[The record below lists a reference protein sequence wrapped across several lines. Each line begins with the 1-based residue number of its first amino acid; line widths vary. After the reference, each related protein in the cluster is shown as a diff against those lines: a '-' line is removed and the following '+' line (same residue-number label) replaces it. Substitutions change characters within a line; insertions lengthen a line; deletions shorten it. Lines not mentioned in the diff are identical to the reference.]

1 MGDRP
6 LHNRELLTIFYI
18 ITTSKQHIMKKTL
31 RILCALTLTALCAVP
46 AMAQLNGT
54 GYYRFRNADRNTEY
68 ISMSNDLFNFT
79 TCIGSACGGL
89 SQASSSAGQARAL
102 ECAGKYLGTDIHM
115 VNDAD
120 IINVGSIIYAQ
131 KYSTQASNHDYN
143 LIGQGTSLL
152 TLTTGTYPG
161 SVELEFK
168 NRYVTI
174 DPVSGSGANTLY
186 SAKIELKSDTY
197 VFLVGYPSLGVRYL
211 VDDNGTLAINASSS
225 TQNAKWYIE
234 PVNHFNVVP
243 EVEFEGKY
251 YTTLFVPFSYKLSGQ
266 VLKAYAVKGIGD
278 DGTLQLEEVAAE
290 GGTVPAQ
297 TPVILECGSNN
308 PAECQLI
315 PQGRPVFT
323 APDVSVEDN
332 APRANQAVADES
344 NLLRGTYYCNTD
356 GTITY
361 TRPNNA
367 TGSFNANNNTK
378 PTNPQKYVLGAI
390 NGDGKLALVKA
401 TGTAMPANKAWIEYT
416 GTQELVF
423 PWEPTPDFILGDV
436 NRDKEFNI
444 TDAIDLIN
452 YILNDEGDIDLEAA
466 NFNQDA
472 EVNITDAIDMINYL
486 LNAL

>member
-1 MGDRP
+1 
-6 LHNRELLTIFYI
+6 
-18 ITTSKQHIMKKTL
+18 MKKTL
-31 RILCALTLTALCAVP
+31 RILCAIAMTSLCAVP
-46 AMAQLNGT
+46 VMAQLNGT

-68 ISMSNDLFNFT
+68 ISMANDLFNFT

-115 VNDAD
+115 INDAD
-120 IINVGSIIYAQ
+120 IIDVSSIIYAQ

-161 SVELEFK
+161 SVELEFT
-168 NRYVTI
+168 NRYITI
-174 DPVSGSGANTLY
+174 DPASGSGANTLY
-186 SAKIELKSDTY
+186 TAKIELKSDTY
-197 VFLVGYPSLGVRYL
+197 VFLVGYPTLGVRYL
-211 VDDNGTLAINASSS
+211 VDNNGTFAINSSS
-225 TQNAKWYIE
+225 SAQNAKWYIE

-297 TPVILECGSNN
+297 TPVILECASNN
-308 PAECQLI
+308 PTECQLI

-323 APDVSVEDN
+323 APDVTIRAN
-332 APRANQAVADES
+332 APRANQAVADET

-356 GTITY
+356 STITY

-367 TGSFNANNNTK
+367 TGNFNANNYTK
-378 PTNPQKYVLGAI
+378 PTDPQKYVLGTI
-390 NGDGKLALVKA
+390 NDSGKLALVKA

-416 GTQELVF
+416 GDKELVF
-423 PWEPTPDFILGDV
+423 PWEPANTLLMGDV
-436 NRDKEFNI
+436 NNDKVVNI
-444 TDAIDLIN
+444 SDVIMLIN
-452 YILNDEGDIDLEAA
+452 YISLNTGESSPESD
-466 NFNQDA
+466 NFN
-472 EVNITDAIDMINYL
+472 TDAADFYQDGLINVTDVIMLINYI
-486 LNAL
+486 ALSTDEAND

>member
-1 MGDRP
+1 
-6 LHNRELLTIFYI
+6 
-18 ITTSKQHIMKKTL
+18 MKKTL

>member
-1 MGDRP
+1 
-6 LHNRELLTIFYI
+6 
-18 ITTSKQHIMKKTL
+18 MKKTL
-31 RILCALTLTALCAVP
+31 RILCALALTALGALP
-46 AMAQLNGT
+46 SMAQLNGT

-68 ISMSNDLFNFT
+68 ISMANDLFNFT

-115 VNDAD
+115 INDAD
-120 IINVGSIIYAQ
+120 IIDVGSIIYAQ
-131 KYSTQASNHDYN
+131 KYNTQASNHDYN

-161 SVELEFK
+161 SVKLEFK
-168 NRYVTI
+168 NRYITI

-186 SAKIELKSDTY
+186 TAKIELKSDTY
-197 VFLVGYPSLGVRYL
+197 VIFVGYPNLGIRYL

-225 TQNAKWYIE
+225 AQNAKWYIE
-234 PVNHFNVVP
+234 PVTHFNVTP

-251 YTTLFVPFSYKLSGQ
+251 YTTMFVPFSYKLSGQ

-367 TGSFNANNNTK
+367 TGSFNANK
-378 PTNPQKYVLGAI
+378 YVGPTNPQKYVLGTI
-390 NGDGKLALVKA
+390 NGSGKLALVKA

-423 PWEPTPDFILGDV
+423 PWEPAPTFIPGDV
-436 NRDKEFNI
+436 NNDGEVNV

-452 YILNDEGDIDLEAA
+452 YILNDEGDINLDAA
-466 NFNQDA
+466 DYNNDS
-472 EVNITDAIDMINYL
+472 EINVTDAIDLINFL
-486 LNAL
+486 LNTL

>member
-1 MGDRP
+1 
-6 LHNRELLTIFYI
+6 
-18 ITTSKQHIMKKTL
+18 MKKTL
-31 RILCALTLTALCAVP
+31 RILCALALTALGALP
-46 AMAQLNGT
+46 SMAQLNGT

-68 ISMSNDLFNFT
+68 ISMANDLFNFT

-115 VNDAD
+115 INDAD
-120 IINVGSIIYAQ
+120 IIDVGSIIYAQ

-161 SVELEFK
+161 SVKLEFK
-168 NRYVTI
+168 NRYITI

-186 SAKIELKSDTY
+186 TAKIELKSDTY
-197 VFLVGYPSLGVRYL
+197 VIFVGYPNLGIRYL

-225 TQNAKWYIE
+225 AQNAKWYIE

-251 YTTLFVPFSYKLSGQ
+251 YTTMFVPFSYKLSGQ

-367 TGSFNANNNTK
+367 TGSFNANKNTK
-378 PTNPQKYVLGAI
+378 PTNPQKYVLGTI
-390 NGDGKLALVKA
+390 NGSGKLALVKA

-423 PWEPTPDFILGDV
+423 PWEPAPTFIPGDV
-436 NRDKEFNI
+436 NNDGEVNV

-452 YILNDEGDIDLEAA
+452 YILNDEGDINLDAA
-466 NFNQDA
+466 DYNNDS
-472 EVNITDAIDMINYL
+472 EINVTDAIDLINFL